1 MALYLDT
8 SVLVSAFVQDEHSE
22 WAAALLIRRADVVV
36 SRWVEAE
43 FSSALG
49 LRVRSGAMKADK
61 RDQIEAEFD
70 GWRVGRDECRL
81 DDLDFVRCRA
91 LLRDGARLRT
101 PDALHLAVVLRHG
114 FDLATLDKELA
125 AAARLKGV
133 EVVSL

>member
-70 GWRVGRDECRL
+70 GWRLGRDECRL

-91 LLRDGARLRT
+91 LLRDGLRLRT
-101 PDALHLAVVLRHG
+101 PDALHLAVVLRRG

>member
-1 MALYLDT
+1 M
-8 SVLVSAFVQDEHSE
+8 
-22 WAAALLIRRADVVV
+22 LIRRADVVI
-36 SRWVEAE
+36 SRWAEAE

-49 LRVRSGAMKADK
+49 LRVRSGAMKAEK
-61 RDQIEAEFD
+61 RDQIEATFD

-91 LLRDGARLRT
+91 LLRDGLRLRT
-101 PDALHLAVVLRHG
+101 PDALHLTVVLRHG

>member
-1 MALYLDT
+1 LALYLDT
-8 SVLVSAFVQDEHSE
+8 SVLVSAFVQDDHSE
-22 WAAALLIRRADVVV
+22 WAAALLISRADAVV
-36 SRWVEAE
+36 SRWAEAE

-49 LRVRSGAMKADK
+49 LRVRSGGIAARK
-61 RDQIEAEFD
+61 RGEIEAEFD

-125 AAARLKGV
+125 TAARSSGV
-133 EVVSL
+133 KVVSV

>member
-1 MALYLDT
+1 LALYLDT

-70 GWRVGRDECRL
+70 GWRLGRDECRL

-91 LLRDGARLRT
+91 LLRDGLRLRT

>member
-8 SVLVSAFVQDEHSE
+8 SVLVSAFVQDDHSE
-22 WAAALLIRRADVVV
+22 WAAALLIRRNDVVI
-36 SRWVEAE
+36 SRWAEAE
-43 FSSALG
+43 FTSALG
-49 LRVRSGAMKADK
+49 LRVRSNALKMDK
-61 RDQIEAEFD
+61 RNEIEAEFD

-81 DDLDFVRCRA
+81 DDLDFARCRA

-125 AAARLKGV
+125 TAARSSGV

>member
-1 MALYLDT
+1 LALYLDT

-22 WAAALLIRRADVVV
+22 WAAALLIRRTDVVV
-36 SRWVEAE
+36 SRWAEAE

-61 RDQIEAEFD
+61 RDQIEAIFD
-70 GWRVGRDECRL
+70 GWRVGCDECRL

-91 LLRDGARLRT
+91 LLRDGVRLRT

>member
-70 GWRVGRDECRL
+70 GWRLGRDECRL

-91 LLRDGARLRT
+91 LLRDGLRLRT

>member
-1 MALYLDT
+1 MTAKK
-8 SVLVSAFVQDEHSE
+8 
-22 WAAALLIRRADVVV
+22 
-36 SRWVEAE
+36 
-43 FSSALG
+43 
-49 LRVRSGAMKADK
+49 SGE
-61 RDQIEAEFD
+61 IEAAFD

-125 AAARLKGV
+125 TAARLSGV

>member
-22 WAAALLIRRADVVV
+22 WAAALLIRRTDVVV
-36 SRWVEAE
+36 SRWAEAE

-49 LRVRSGAMKADK
+49 LRVRSGAMKAEK

-81 DDLDFVRCRA
+81 DDLDFVTCRA
-91 LLRDGARLRT
+91 LLRDGTRLRT

-125 AAARLKGV
+125 AAAKLKGV